1 MKQKKS
7 SNTPHPEGGTID
19 PELDANLADLVK
31 KGIIEK
37 FVMNGQVIYGI
48 TPYGDKVAEELIR
61 RERNKSPKLP

>member
-7 SNTPHPEGGTID
+7 NKPHPEGGTID
-19 PELDANLADLVK
+19 PELDIDLEDLVK
-31 KGIIEK
+31 KGIIER

-61 RERNKSPKLP
+61 REKNKPNKLP